1 MKESLRKLT
10 LWVALVIAIIGSL
23 CTIVFALD
31 QQKVPELQKFNG
43 LFDLAYGIILA
54 FVVICLLAM
63 VYFVVIRIIKGKG
76 KGLLIGMGLVVVVCV
91 IGYLL
96 SSGTDIS
103 QTFLEKNAA
112 TESTSKIV
120 GAGCIITYVMIVVSV
135 LAIIYVECAQLFKK
149 K

>member
-10 LWVALVIAIIGSL
+10 LWVALVVAIIGSL
-23 CTIVFALD
+23 CTVFFALN
-31 QQKVPELQKFNG
+31 QEKFDG
-43 LFDLAYGIILA
+43 LYNLAYGIILA
-54 FVVICLLAM
+54 FVAICLLAM
-63 VYFVVIRIIKGKG
+63 VYFVVVRIVKGKG
-76 KGLLIGMGLVVVVCV
+76 KGLLIGMGLVIVVCV
-91 IGYLL
+91 VGYLL

-120 GAGCIITYVMIVVSV
+120 GAGCIITYVMIAVSV